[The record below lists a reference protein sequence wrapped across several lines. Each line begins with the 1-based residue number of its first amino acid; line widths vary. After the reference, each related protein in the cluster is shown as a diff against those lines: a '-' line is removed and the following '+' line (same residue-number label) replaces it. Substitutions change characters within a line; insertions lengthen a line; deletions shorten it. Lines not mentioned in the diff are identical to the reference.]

1 MTVLKSEY
9 AARIDGELYQ
19 LDRAPFPKSPSKYF
33 EGFTVAGESTL
44 GATTGSSKEHY
55 YTYFMFGGE
64 SYSFKRGV
72 DVPRNAD
79 IILERVAPAKR
90 IAAEKPEPAAKK
102 PAPLPEAEPA
112 RDFEM
117 PYEFMPAA
125 PVAEAEPAKPKR
137 VRKPKTATE

>member
-9 AARIDGELYQ
+9 SARINGELYQ
-19 LDRAPFPKSPSKYF
+19 LDRAPFPKSPSKHF

-44 GATTGSSKEHY
+44 EAATGSSKDHY
-55 YTYFMFGGE
+55 YTYFMFDGE

-72 DVPRNAD
+72 DVPRDSD

-90 IAAEKPEPAAKK
+90 IAAEKP
-102 PAPLPEAEPA
+102 AEPVA
-112 RDFEM
+112 EAA
-117 PYEFMPAA
+117 PVAEPEPAA

-137 VRKPKTATE
+137 VRKPKTEAAASAE